1 MIMKVTIY
9 FKIDTELLECSIR
22 SLIFNEKKITKA
34 SILNTIR
41 SQVESKGM
49 SCIHF
54 PENWGDDLFEH
65 EYDEGYVNKQ
75 VLKYSELIKK

>member
-1 MIMKVTIY
+1 MKVVIY

-22 SLIFNEKKITKA
+22 SLIFNGNKISKT
-34 SILNTIR
+34 SILNAIR

-65 EYDEGYVNKQ
+65 DYDEAYVNKQ
-75 VLKYSELIKK
+75 VLKYIKLINK